1 MVMSEQFGKIEL
13 DDSKSYTAQD
23 IKVLEGL
30 EAVRKRP
37 AMYIGS
43 TGPDGLHHLVYE
55 AVDNAIDEALAG
67 YCKNIDVTIHQD
79 GSITII
85 DDGRGIPVDIHP
97 ELGIP
102 AAEVVMTKLHA
113 GGKFDKKI
121 YKVSGGLHGV
131 GISVVNALSETLE
144 MEIWRD
150 GEVYLQKFSR
160 GVPLIPL
167 EKQGKTTRRGTR
179 ITFKPDPEIFEIT
192 EFSFDTLS
200 ARLRELAFLNP
211 GIRIKISD
219 ERDDR
224 NVEFKYDGGIV
235 EFVEYLNRGKKPI
248 FAPPIFISGKKNGV
262 SVEVAIQY
270 NDSYNEV
277 VLPFAN
283 NIHTAEGGTHLAG
296 FRSAL
301 TRSLMN
307 YSSSKNILKKND
319 SFTGNDAREGLTAVI
334 SVKVP
339 EPQFEGQTKAKLGNS
354 EVKGI
359 TETLLYEGLSTWF
372 EEHPVASK
380 AIIEKA
386 LRASR
391 AREAARQARELVRR
405 KGALDSAALPGKLAD
420 CQTKNSDEA
429 ELFIVEGD
437 SAGGSAKQ
445 GRNKRFQAILPLR
458 GKILNVEKARID
470 KMLKND
476 EIRYLVKAI
485 GTGIDEDLDMSKL
498 RYGKIIIMT
507 DADVD
512 GAHITTLLLT
522 FFFRHMRQILEDG
535 HLFIA
540 QPPLYKVRDGK
551 KEQYIKDD
559 KTMDKYLIREGSQG
573 AVLIDRNGDKIDE
586 NKLIAFVGELSQIEN
601 ILNFFARHG
610 TPKKL
615 LELVIKHRI
624 RTFDDL
630 KSQTDIL
637 EKLHRISED
646 AKAIGFTVN
655 YSTKYD
661 EEHLCFGGILEFEGE
676 GSFGTLELNHN
687 FIANPDFVELVQR
700 LAPLMDDHPL
710 PISLHRKEKVWK
722 FITYI
727 ELLEKVRELGR
738 AGKYIQRYK
747 GLGEMNP
754 SQLWE
759 TTMNPETRR
768 LLEVKIEDAA
778 NADMIFSVLMGTQVE
793 PRREFIEN
801 NALNVRNLDV

>member
-1 MVMSEQFGKIEL
+1 MEEQLEKIEL
-13 DDSKSYTAQD
+13 ESSKSYTAED

-43 TGPDGLHHLVYE
+43 TGPEGLHHLLYE
-55 AVDNAIDEALAG
+55 TVDNAIDEALAG
-67 YCKNIDVTIHQD
+67 YCKNTDITIHQD
-79 GSITII
+79 GSITVI

-113 GGKFDKKI
+113 GGKFDKKT

-131 GISVVNALSETLE
+131 GISVVNALSENLE

-150 GEVYLQKFSR
+150 GNVYIQKYSR
-160 GVPLIPL
+160 GVPLTHL
-167 EKQGKTTRRGTR
+167 EKEGKTNRRGTK
-179 ITFKPDPEIFEIT
+179 ITFKPDPEIFEILD
-192 EFSFDTLS
+192 FSFDTIS

-211 GIRIKISD
+211 GIRIKIVD

-224 NVEFKYDGGIV
+224 DIEFKYDGGIV
-235 EFVEYLNRGKKPI
+235 EFVQYLNRGKKPV
-248 FAPPIFISGKKNGV
+248 FAPPIFITGEKNGI
-262 SVEVAIQY
+262 SIDVAIQY

-283 NIHTAEGGTHLAG
+283 NIHTVDGGTHLAG
-296 FRSAL
+296 FRAAL
-301 TRSLMN
+301 TRSLVN
-307 YSSSKNILKKND
+307 YSSSKNILKKSD

-339 EPQFEGQTKAKLGNS
+339 EPQFEGQTKTKLGNS
-354 EVKGI
+354 EVKGA

-372 EEHPVASK
+372 EEHPVSSK

-470 KMLKND
+470 KMLRNA
-476 EIRYLVKAI
+476 EIRSLVKAI
-485 GTGIDEDLDMSKL
+485 GTGIDEDIDITKL

-512 GAHITTLLLT
+512 GAHIRTLLLT
-522 FFFRHMRQILEDG
+522 FFFRHMTQVLSDG
-535 HLFIA
+535 HLYIA

-551 KEQYIKDD
+551 KERYIKDN
-559 KTMDKYLIREGSQG
+559 KVMDKYLIKNGSQDAILTDG
-573 AVLIDRNGDKIDE
+573 AGETIEE
-586 NKLIAFVGELSQIEN
+586 NKLVAFIGELSRIEK
-601 ILNFFARHG
+601 ILNYFARHG
-610 TPKKL
+610 SPPKL
-615 LELVIKHRI
+615 LELVIKHKI

-637 EKLHRISED
+637 DKLHNISED
-646 AKAIGFTVN
+646 AKEIGFTIN

-661 EEHLCFGGILEFEGE
+661 EEHLCFGGKLEFEGE
-676 GSFGTLELNHN
+676 GSFGYLNLGYSLVD
-687 FIANPDFVELVQR
+687 NPDFIELVQR
-700 LAPLMDDHPL
+700 LAPLTEDHPL
-710 PISLHRKEKVWK
+710 PVSLNKKGKNWQ
-722 FITYI
+722 FITYT
-727 ELLEKVRELGR
+727 ELLEKIRELGR

-759 TTMNPETRR
+759 TTMDPESRR
-768 LLEVKIEDAA
+768 MLNVKIEDAA
-778 NADMIFSVLMGTQVE
+778 DADMIFSVLMGTQVE
-793 PRREFIEN
+793 PRREFIEK